1 MRESID
7 RREFLKL
14 AGLGG
19 AVFASGLAGGAKFA
33 GAAEGDFYFV
43 QLSDT
48 HWGFNGPV
56 VNPDAG
62 GTLPKAVAAV
72 NSLGYEP
79 DFIVFT
85 GDLTHTTD
93 DPKERRRRL
102 AEFRDIVK
110 NLKNKNVRFMPGE
123 HDAALDNGQ
132 AWKEF
137 FGASYYSFDHKGV
150 HFIAIDN
157 VSDPAARI
165 GGEQLAWLKSDLATQ
180 AADARIVVFT
190 GDLTHTTDDPKERRR
205 RLAEFRDIVGALKNK
220 NVRFMPGEH
229 DASLDNGQAWKEF
242 FGPSYYSFDHKGVHF
257 VAIDNVSDASARIG
271 EAQLAW
277 LKADLAKQDKD
288 ARIVVFTH
296 RPLFDLA
303 PQWDWATRD
312 GAQAIDLL
320 MPYRNV
326 TVFYGHI
333 HQEHHQMTGHIAH
346 HSAKSLIFPLPAPGS
361 QPKRVPIAWDPAQP
375 YKGLGFRGIET
386 ELGKAEYEITE
397 FPVVKA

>member
-1 MRESID
+1 MAQAFD
-7 RREFLKL
+7 RRDFLKL

-19 AVFASGLAGGAKFA
+19 AVFVTGLTGCTSMGGTK
-33 GAAEGDFYFV
+33 GEDFYFV

-48 HWGFNGPV
+48 HWGFKGPAL
-56 VNPDAG
+56 NPDAD
-62 GTLPKAVAAV
+62 GTLQKAVAAV
-72 NSLGYEP
+72 NALSFQP

-93 DPKERRRRL
+93 DPAERRRRL
-102 AEFRDIVK
+102 SQFR
-110 NLKNKNVRFMPGE
+110 E
-123 HDAALDNGQ
+123 
-132 AWKEF
+132 
-137 FGASYYSFDHKGV
+137 
-150 HFIAIDN
+150 
-157 VSDPAARI
+157 
-165 GGEQLAWLKSDLATQ
+165 
-180 AADARIVVFT
+180 
-190 GDLTHTTDDPKERRR
+190 
-205 RLAEFRDIVGALKNK
+205 IVGGLKNK

-257 VAIDNVSDASARIG
+257 IAIDNVSDPTARIG

-277 LKADLAKQDKD
+277 LKGDLAKQDKD

-296 RPLFDLA
+296 RPLFDLY

-320 MPYRNV
+320 MPYGNV

-333 HQEHHQMTGHIAH
+333 HQENHHMTAHIAH
-346 HSAKSLIFPLPAPGS
+346 HSAKSLIFALPAPGS

-375 YKGLGFRGIET
+375 YKGLGFRGVET
-386 ELGKAEYEITE
+386 EMPKAEYELTE